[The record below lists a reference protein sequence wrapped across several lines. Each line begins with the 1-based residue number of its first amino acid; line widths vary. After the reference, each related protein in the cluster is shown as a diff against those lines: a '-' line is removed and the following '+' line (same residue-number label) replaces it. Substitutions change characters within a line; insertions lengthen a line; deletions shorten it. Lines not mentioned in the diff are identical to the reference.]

1 MEVFDI
7 TNLIKGR
14 KKMEIISFDDF
25 KKIDMRTG
33 KIISVDDHPAADK
46 LYILQVDLGAEK
58 RQIVA
63 GIKPYYSKEELV
75 GKTIIIVANLQSRAI
90 RGVESNGMLLAGLD
104 DTTLAVLTIDRNLK
118 PGTKIT

>member
-1 MEVFDI
+1 M
-7 TNLIKGR
+7 KGR

>member
-1 MEVFDI
+1 MV
-7 TNLIKGR
+7 
-14 KKMEIISFDDF
+14 SFDDF

-33 KIISVDDHPAADK
+33 KIISVDDHPDADK
-46 LYILQVDLGAEK
+46 LYILQVDIGTEK

-63 GIKPYYSKEELV
+63 GIKPYYNKEELV
-75 GKTIIIVANLQSRAI
+75 GKTVIIVVNLQGRTI

-104 DTTLAVLTIDRNLK
+104 DTTLAVLTVDRNLK